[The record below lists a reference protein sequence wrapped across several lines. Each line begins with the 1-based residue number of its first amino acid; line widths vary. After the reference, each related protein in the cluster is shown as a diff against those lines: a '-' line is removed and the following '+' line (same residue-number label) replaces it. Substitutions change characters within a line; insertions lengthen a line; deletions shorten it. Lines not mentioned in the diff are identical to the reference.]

1 MQGIYFF
8 RVEYLLLGNY
18 LGEVQLA
25 IAPVDIAGCWTKTK
39 DYQMRILG
47 TVKYLDEEFF
57 AKIVNSFM
65 TEVLIIYLLIKS
77 MDWFLYDRDLCHER
91 VNS

>member
-1 MQGIYFF
+1 
-8 RVEYLLLGNY
+8 
-18 LGEVQLA
+18 
-25 IAPVDIAGCWTKTK
+25 
-39 DYQMRILG
+39 MRILG

-65 TEVLIIYLLIKS
+65 TEVLIIYLLRKS